1 MRTAP
6 TIAIVLGALIVGTV
20 AVGVKMSVSRPKATE
35 PPAPAE
41 EAKQPETPLPALAP
55 LPPRPTRPPVVDAS
69 APPPAAIPSPPPA
82 PKKAATPKP
91 KQLSE
96 PDLMER
102 LRKAQDTDEYQ
113 LSYDLARE
121 GLRRFPDSSDAPE
134 MAAMVVKSL
143 ARQGKASE
151 ARAEAEEMVNKYA
164 GTTWA
169 REVERHTGAH
179 PHVNQVP
186 PK

>member
-6 TIAIVLGALIVGTV
+6 KVAVLLGALILATL
-20 AVGVKMSVSRPKATE
+20 AIGVKMSVSRPKATE
-35 PPAPAE
+35 PLPAPAVE
-41 EAKQPETPLPALAP
+41 PKVPEKPVPVPTPPP
-55 LPPRPTRPPVVDAS
+55 LRPPVVDAS
-69 APPPAAIPSPPPA
+69 IPPVAISAPPPA

-91 KQLSE
+91 KLLSE
-96 PDLMER
+96 PELMER

-164 GTTWA
+164 GTSWA

>member
-1 MRTAP
+1 MRATPKIGIVVGALVV
-6 TIAIVLGALIVGTV
+6 IVL
-20 AVGVKMSVSRPKATE
+20 AVGVKMATSRPKATGPAPME
-35 PPAPAE
+35 EPKKSEAPIPVPKLAMPRPPA
-41 EAKQPETPLPALAP
+41 
-55 LPPRPTRPPVVDAS
+55 VDAS
-69 APPPAAIPSPPPA
+69 VPLTAQPA
-82 PKKAATPKP
+82 PRKQAATKL
-91 KQLSE
+91 LSR

-102 LRKAQDTDEYQ
+102 LRKAQDTDDYQ
-113 LSYDLARE
+113 LSYDLARD

-143 ARQGKASE
+143 ARQGKVSE

-164 GTTWA
+164 GTSWA

-179 PHVNQVP
+179 PRVNQVP

>member
-6 TIAIVLGALIVGTV
+6 KIAILLGALIVG
-20 AVGVKMSVSRPKATE
+20 AVVVGLKMSVSRPKVTSSPSPIEE
-35 PPAPAE
+35 PQEPKALVP
-41 EAKQPETPLPALAP
+41 TP
-55 LPPRPTRPPVVDAS
+55 PPRPPRPPVVDAS
-69 APPPAAIPSPPPA
+69 VPPAVLPTPR
-82 PKKAATPKP
+82 KAATAKP
-91 KQLSE
+91 KLLKE
-96 PDLMER
+96 PELMER

-121 GLRRFPDSSDAPE
+121 GLRRFPDSPDAPE

-151 ARAEAEEMVNKYA
+151 ARAEAEEMVNKYV
-164 GTTWA
+164 GTSWA

>member
-6 TIAIVLGALIVGTV
+6 KIGILLGALIVV
-20 AVGVKMSVSRPKATE
+20 AVAAGVKVSASRPKATE
-35 PPAPAE
+35 PPPAE
-41 EAKQPETPLPALAP
+41 EPKKPEAPVPVPKLAM
-55 LPPRPTRPPVVDAS
+55 PRPPAVDAS
-69 APPPAAIPSPPPA
+69 VPLTAQLAPRKQAAA
-82 PKKAATPKP
+82 KP
-91 KQLSE
+91 KLLSE
-96 PDLMER
+96 PDLMDR

-121 GLRRFPDSSDAPE
+121 GLRRFPDSPDAPE